1 MKSLVRTSLVLALAA
16 VMTTGLF
23 ANGLNLN
30 GFGARATAMG
40 GAFVGLANDYTAVFF
55 NPAGLAMLKQPT
67 IGLAG
72 DLLFPKSTYGIGTV
86 FSMETTKKFY
96 PAGLLG
102 YFQPIGDRIVVGVGA
117 YTLSGLGADWDN
129 PGLEAAMLSGLPP
142 GSVVTPAVE
151 AYDWRSF
158 IGSITLAPSIAVK
171 LSDMIYFGASVNIN
185 YGFFQT
191 DQWGETYTLIAGP
204 PPYIFNFGQASL
216 DVKGWGYGATFGLL
230 VKPSDMISFG
240 VTYRLASKIKM
251 KGETKVEN
259 MPAFGKFLP
268 GSPTLDDT
276 SDAELTATS
285 PMWLAGG
292 VSIKPVE
299 NLTLA
304 FDLHWTN
311 WKKLDALAI
320 GLLNEGWNAIG
331 KTENELDLR
340 WDDKIQIRGGIEYVM
355 GKLALRGGYYYD
367 PAPAPD
373 ETLNILVPSYTFN
386 SVAGGFGYKSGGF
399 SIDFGLEYL
408 MGKDR
413 TIAPAYNDEVPPE
426 LTNMPGTH
434 KMKILVPVLGLSYSF

>member
-1 MKSLVRTSLVLALAA
+1 MKSLVRLSLAVALAA

-40 GAFVGLANDYTAVFF
+40 GAYVSLANDVTAVFW
-55 NPAGLAMLKQPT
+55 NPAGLAQLKKGT
-67 IGLAG
+67 FGLAG
-72 DLLFPKSTYGIGTV
+72 DLLIPKSTYGIGPLE
-86 FSMETTKKFY
+86 MTTKKKYY

-102 YFQPIGDRIVVGVGA
+102 YFQPIGDRVVVGVGA

-129 PGLEAAMLSGLPP
+129 PGLESLMLSGLPS
-142 GSVVTPAVE
+142 GSTVTPPVE

-158 IGSITLAPSIAVK
+158 IGSITLAPSIAVQ
-171 LSDMIYFGASVNIN
+171 LSDMIYVGASVNIN

-191 DQWGETYTLIAGP
+191 DQWGRTYTLIAGP
-204 PPYIFNFGQASL
+204 PSYVFNYGQSTL

-251 KGETKVEN
+251 KGETFMEN
-259 MPAFGKFLP
+259 MPAFGKYLP
-268 GSPTLDDT
+268 GSPVLDDT
-276 SDAELTATS
+276 ADAELTATS

-292 VSIKPVE
+292 VSVKPVD

-304 FDLHWTN
+304 FDLQWTN

-320 GLLNEGWNAIG
+320 ELTNEGWNAIG
-331 KTENELDLR
+331 LTENELTLN
-340 WDDKIQIRGGIEYVM
+340 WADKIQIRGGIEYVM
-355 GKLALRGGYYYD
+355 GNFAIRGGYYYD

-373 ETLNILVPSYTFN
+373 STLNILVPSFDYN
-386 SVAGGFGYKSGGF
+386 SIAGGFGYKSGGL
-399 SIDFGLEYL
+399 SIDFALEYL

-413 TIAPAYNDEVPPE
+413 AITAGA
-426 LTNMPGTH
+426 MPGAY
-434 KMKILVPVLGLSYSF
+434 KMNILVPVLGLSYAF